1 MKQHAKRQKSKM
13 VRLQRPKATKY
24 PCPVCG
30 KHIFPGT
37 GTFDICPECGW
48 ENDGMQGND
57 PDYQGGANELSLN
70 DYRKGPGCCL
80 GKIRHTGGLS
90 TGMHLIRN
98 DALWSRGCHWAASDA

>member
-57 PDYQGGANELSLN
+57 PDYQGGANDAAWGKSVIQV
-70 DYRKGPGCCL
+70 DYQPEC
-80 GKIRHTGGLS
+80 T
-90 TGMHLIRN
+90 
-98 DALWSRGCHWAASDA
+98 